1 MSSGVLFL
9 VLLEEQIIDL
19 LLIVAYHCVLGSY
32 FSLLD
37 CVSNSSFFCS
47 C

>member
-9 VLLEEQIIDL
+9 VLLEEQTIDL
-19 LLIVAYHCVLGSY
+19 LLIVAYYCLLGSY

-37 CVSNSSFFCS
+37 YVSNSSFFCS